1 MGFPGGSG
9 VKNSPASAGDARDVG
24 SIPGSGRSPG
34 GKNGNPLQYSC
45 LEIPLGRGAWWATM
59 HWGHKESDTTE
70 HVHGRTH
77 THTHT
82 EYSTGNYIQQ
92 SLINLNE
99 IEKKCLSWERERV
112 FDVWTLSPHGPE

>member
-9 VKNSPASAGDARDVG
+9 VKNPPASAGDARDVG

-34 GKNGNPLQYSC
+34 GKMATHSSIL
-45 LEIPLGRGAWWATM
+45 AWKFPWAEEPGGLHCT
-59 HWGHKESDTTE
+59 GVTRSRTRLSTC
-70 HVHGRTH
+70 TH